1 MAHRVSVLDLSP
13 VVAGETEADALRHTL
28 DLAVLADRLGYHR
41 YWLAEHHGGAMVAS
55 SSPEVLIGHV
65 AQITGGIRVGSGG
78 IMLPNHSPL
87 KVAEQFKVLEA
98 LHPGRIDLGIGRAP
112 GTDQLTAYALR
123 RSREAMAVDDFPQ
136 QMAELLAFAGVR
148 PWPERHPFG
157 HIRAAPVD
165 APLPPVFLLGSS
177 DFSAQMAAAN
187 GFAFA
192 FAAQINPELA
202 VAALRLYRDEFKP
215 SPELAAPHS
224 ILSHA
229 VLCAEDEATA
239 RRLAAPARLAFRR
252 LRMGRPGPIPTVEDA
267 LRELG
272 EEALT
277 GRSERVIVGTGEQ
290 VRGRLEEMREDALA
304 DEVMV
309 LTTVHDHSD
318 RRRSYE
324 LLAEAYGLPPRT
336 PLP

>member
-1 MAHRVSVLDLSP
+1 VPNRVSVLDLSP

-28 DLAVLADRLGYHR
+28 DLAVLCDGLGYHR

-55 SSPEVLIGHV
+55 SAPEVLIGHV
-65 AQITGGIRVGSGG
+65 AQVTEGIRVGSGG

-123 RSREAMAVDDFPQ
+123 RSREAMEVDDFPQ
-136 QMAELLAFAGVR
+136 QMAELLAFAGRR
-148 PWPERHPFG
+148 PWPDRHPFG
-157 HIRAAPVD
+157 HVRAAPVD
-165 APLPPVFLLGSS
+165 APLPPIFLLGSS

-192 FAAQINPELA
+192 FAAQINPRLA
-202 VAALRLYRDEFKP
+202 ATALRLYRDEFKP
-215 SPELAAPHS
+215 SPELEAPYS

-229 VLCAEDEATA
+229 VLCADDEETA
-239 RRLAAPARLAFRR
+239 QRLAAPARLAFRR
-252 LRMGRPGPIPTVEDA
+252 LRTGRPGPIPTIEEA
-267 LRELG
+267 LGELG

-277 GRSERVIVGTGEQ
+277 SRSDRVIVGTGDQ
-290 VRGRLEEMREDALA
+290 VRARLEEMREQGGA

-324 LLAEAYGLPPRT
+324 LLAAAYGLPPRSR
-336 PLP
+336 LP

>member
-1 MAHRVSVLDLSP
+1 MAHRVSTLDLSP

-28 DLAVLADRLGYHR
+28 DLAVLCDRLGYHR

-65 AQITGGIRVGSGG
+65 AQVTGGIRVGSGG

-112 GTDQLTAYALR
+112 GTDQMTAYALR
-123 RSREAMAVDDFPQ
+123 RSAEALSAYDFPQ
-136 QMAELLAFAGVR
+136 QMAELLAFAGAR
-148 PWPERHPFG
+148 PWPDRHPFS
-157 HIRAAPVD
+157 HVRAAPVD
-165 APLPPVFLLGSS
+165 APLPPIFLLGSS
-177 DFSAQMAAAN
+177 DFSARMAAAN

-192 FAAQINPELA
+192 FAAQINPSLA
-202 VAALRLYRDEFKP
+202 VPALRLYRDEFQP
-215 SPELAAPHS
+215 SPELASPYS

-229 VLCAEDEATA
+229 VLCADDEEKA

-252 LRMGRPGPIPTVEDA
+252 LRMGIPGPIPTVAEAVAELGDDA
-267 LRELG
+267 L
-272 EEALT
+272 AS
-277 GRSERVIVGTGEQ
+277 RSDRVIVGTGEQ
-290 VRGRLEEMREDALA
+290 VRQGLEEMREAGGA

-309 LTTVHDHSD
+309 LTTVHDHAD